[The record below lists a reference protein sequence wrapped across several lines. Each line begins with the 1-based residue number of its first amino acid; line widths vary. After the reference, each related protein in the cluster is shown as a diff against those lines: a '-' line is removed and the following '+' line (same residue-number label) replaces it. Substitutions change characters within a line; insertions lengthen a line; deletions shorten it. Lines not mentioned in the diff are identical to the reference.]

1 LKAKDERGLSALYD
15 QYSHVLMGI
24 IIRIVRN
31 KGVAEEILQQTMLKV
46 WGSIDQYDENKSTLF
61 TWMSTIAR
69 NSAIDKRR
77 LVSFQ
82 NNEKTEDIDNL
93 VYTSKTVSSSSSGI
107 DVDRLTGKLE
117 SKYKDV
123 LDHVYLMG
131 YTQAEAAEALDIP
144 LGTVKTRLR
153 QAIVILR
160 EELKQEKNLFL
171 GMLVLLLILIIIL

>member
-1 LKAKDERGLSALYD
+1 
-15 QYSHVLMGI
+15 MGI

-61 TWMSTIAR
+61 TWMSIIAR

-82 NNEKTEDIDNL
+82 NNQKTEEIDNL

-107 DVDRLTGKLE
+107 DVARLTEKLE
-117 SKYKDV
+117 GKYKDV

-131 YTQAEAAEALDIP
+131 YTQAEAAKALDIP

-160 EELKQEKNLFL
+160 EELKEEKNLFL
-171 GMLVLLLILIIIL
+171 GMLVLLSILIIIL